1 MAYTVIE
8 ARIGVPGI
16 TSITSVASAGLI
28 NSTGVPLGTIVRA
41 EDPTYGQGEFVY
53 MAGGTSILVG
63 SLVTYNQL
71 TGTVTLAPN
80 TANLAQPVAVSMA
93 ANTSTTALSWYQIAG
108 AAVIKKTAIK
118 INPNVAIYL
127 SGTAGRVMS
136 TAASGKQ
143 ILGARTINAATV
155 ASATSTIT
163 VLLDR
168 PHAQGAT
175 A

>member
-1 MAYTVIE
+1 MAFKITD
-8 ARIGVPGI
+8 ARIGVPAV

-28 NSTGVPLGTIVRA
+28 NSTAIPVGTIVRA
-41 EDPTYGQGEFVY
+41 DDPTYGGGEFVY
-53 MAGGTSILVG
+53 LCGVGSNTIG

-71 TGTVTLAPN
+71 TGLATLAPN
-80 TANLAQPVAVSMA
+80 TANLAQPLAVSMT

-108 AAVIKKTAIK
+108 AAVIKKTATK
-118 INPNVAIYL
+118 VSPNVAVYL
-127 SGTAGRVMS
+127 SGTSGRIMA

-143 ILGARTINAATV
+143 ILGARSNNAATV
-155 ASATSTIT
+155 ASATSTVT
-163 VLLDR
+163 VLINR

>member
-1 MAYTVIE
+1 MAFKITE
-8 ARIGVPGI
+8 PRIGVPGI

-28 NSTGVPLGTIVRA
+28 NSTDVLVGTIVRA
-41 EDPTYGQGEFVY
+41 DDPTYGGGEFVY
-53 MAGGTSILVG
+53 LCGVG
-63 SLVTYNQL
+63 SLTVGNLVTYNQL
-71 TGTVTLAPN
+71 TGLTTLAPS

-93 ANTSTTALSWYQIAG
+93 ANTSTTALGWYQIAG
-108 AAVIKKTAIK
+108 EAVIKKTAIK
-118 INPNVAIYL
+118 INPNVPIYL

-143 ILGARTINAATV
+143 ILGARTNNAATV
-155 ASATSTIT
+155 ASATSTIS
-163 VLLDR
+163 VLINR

>member
-1 MAYTVIE
+1 MAFKITDP
-8 ARIGVPGI
+8 RIGVPAV

-28 NSTGVPLGTIVRA
+28 NSTAIPVGTIVRA
-41 EDPTYGQGEFVY
+41 DDPTYGGGEFVY
-53 MAGGTSILVG
+53 LCGVASNTIG

-71 TGTVTLAPN
+71 TGLATLAPN
-80 TANLAQPVAVSMA
+80 TANLAQPLAVSMT

-108 AAVIKKTAIK
+108 AAVIKKTATK
-118 INPNVAIYL
+118 VNPNVAVYL
-127 SGTAGRVMS
+127 SGTAGRIMA

-143 ILGARTINAATV
+143 ILGARSNNAATV
-155 ASATSTIT
+155 ASATSTVT
-163 VLLDR
+163 VLINR

>member
-1 MAYTVIE
+1 MAFKITD
-8 ARIGVPGI
+8 ARIGVPAV

-28 NSTGVPLGTIVRA
+28 NSTAIPVGTIVRA
-41 EDPTYGQGEFVY
+41 DDPTYGGGEFVY
-53 MAGGTSILVG
+53 LCGVASNTIG

-71 TGTVTLAPN
+71 TGLATLAPN
-80 TANLAQPVAVSMA
+80 TANLAQPLAVSMT

-108 AAVIKKTAIK
+108 AAVIKKTATK
-118 INPNVAIYL
+118 VNPNVAVYL
-127 SGTAGRVMS
+127 SATAGRIMA

-143 ILGARTINAATV
+143 ILGARSNNAATV
-155 ASATSTIT
+155 ASATSTVT
-163 VLLDR
+163 VLINR